1 MVDGSGERRNKCIAA
16 PHDGHGGRSSTPNA
30 RGANVPVGRLPWT
43 VGCDSGMRIP
53 HRIRRPP
60 RVIGCT
66 ANGMN
71 LFNIAH
77 RRMTIYWRSPVSISN
92 VGTRDADKR
101 WPRRSTKKGTRVM
114 RGKQFVMLTA
124 LLVGATSTTATAQQ
138 GVGGALSAPIGGP
151 PAPTATP
158 GATSGVNPNTGFGS
172 SSAGGSAG
180 TSTGPTNPNSSG
192 AISGMGKTNPR
203 Q

>member
-1 MVDGSGERRNKCIAA
+1 MT
-16 PHDGHGGRSSTPNA
+16 GHGGRSSTPNA
-30 RGANVPVGRLPWT
+30 RGANMAVGRLRWT

-60 RVIGCT
+60 RVKDCT
-66 ANGMN
+66 ANEMN
-71 LFNIAH
+71 LSNIAH
-77 RRMTIYWRSPVSISN
+77 RRMTITGVHPSAFRTWEREMPIN
-92 VGTRDADKR
+92 VCLVDQLKR
-101 WPRRSTKKGTRVM
+101 VRVM
-114 RGKQFVMLTA
+114 RSKQFVMLAA
-124 LLVGATSTTATAQQ
+124 LLVGATSTTAAAQQ

>member
-1 MVDGSGERRNKCIAA
+1 MPI
-16 PHDGHGGRSSTPNA
+16 
-30 RGANVPVGRLPWT
+30 
-43 VGCDSGMRIP
+43 
-53 HRIRRPP
+53 
-60 RVIGCT
+60 
-66 ANGMN
+66 
-71 LFNIAH
+71 
-77 RRMTIYWRSPVSISN
+77 N
-92 VGTRDADKR
+92 VGLVDQLKR
-101 WPRRSTKKGTRVM
+101 VRVM
-114 RGKQFVMLTA
+114 RSKQFVMLTA

-151 PAPTATP
+151 PAP

>member
-1 MVDGSGERRNKCIAA
+1 MGTGPIFDAKWTRLGDANWASALDRMLEWVHEMPLNLTPA
-16 PHDGHGGRSSTPNA
+16 PPEY
-30 RGANVPVGRLPWT
+30 
-43 VGCDSGMRIP
+43 
-53 HRIRRPP
+53 
-60 RVIGCT
+60 CT
-66 ANGMN
+66 ANEMK

-77 RRMTIYWRSPVSISN
+77 RRMTITGAHPSAFRTWEREMPIN
-92 VGTRDADKR
+92 VCLVDQLKR
-101 WPRRSTKKGTRVM
+101 VPVM
-114 RGKQFVMLTA
+114 RSKQFVMLTA

-151 PAPTATP
+151 PAPAATP

-192 AISGMGKTNPR
+192 AISGIGKTNPR